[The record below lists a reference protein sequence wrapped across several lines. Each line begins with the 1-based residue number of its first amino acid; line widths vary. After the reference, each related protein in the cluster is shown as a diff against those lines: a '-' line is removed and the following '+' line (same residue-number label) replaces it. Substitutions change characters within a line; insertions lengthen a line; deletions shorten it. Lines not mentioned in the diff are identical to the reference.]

1 MSDFERVTEFE
12 RQLRETL
19 QRREPPRDLTGSV
32 MARIGRDSQV
42 TTPARRGAWG
52 GWRWVSVAAAVAA
65 MLIASVGVRHLE
77 EVRKGE
83 QAKRQL
89 MLALNVTRQKLVIA
103 EKKIDELNHRRIAYE

>member
-32 MARIGRDSQV
+32 MAGIGRHSQV
-42 TTPARRGAWG
+42 MAPARRRAWRE
-52 GWRWVSVAAAVAA
+52 WRWVSVAVGVAA

-89 MLALNVTRQKLVIA
+89 MLALNVTRQKLAIA
-103 EKKIDELNHRRIAYE
+103 EKTVNELNHRRIGYE